1 MGIQYLPRSFTDHSV
16 FLFVHTV
23 ETMFS
28 RLAIL
33 AVVAVAL
40 TQAQNGCLNK
50 ADFGPQMTMIVETA
64 KQCDAKGFAK
74 GTKEHRGCMLKRMGF
89 VDEAGAVDAGEWKKQ
104 PFGDDYKIAD
114 A

>member
-64 KQCDAKGFAK
+64 KQCDAKGFASAKQCDAKGFAK

-89 VDEAGAVDAGEWKKQ
+89 VDEAGAV
-104 PFGDDYKIAD
+104 
-114 A
+114 